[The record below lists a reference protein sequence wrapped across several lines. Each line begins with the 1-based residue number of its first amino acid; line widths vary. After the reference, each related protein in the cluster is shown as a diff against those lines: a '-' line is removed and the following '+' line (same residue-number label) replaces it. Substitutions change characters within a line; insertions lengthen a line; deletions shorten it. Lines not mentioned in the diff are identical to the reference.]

1 VRNHTT
7 EHAPADILTTSQAA
21 KLLGI
26 SVRTAQLLIE
36 GGSLRSWKTP
46 GGHRRV
52 YRADVMALI
61 NQTHPALP
69 PSVLSASDVHD
80 DARTG
85 NESGRLLALER
96 SGLIDSAP
104 EPSFDRLTWLASNI
118 LHMPISLFTLLTSS
132 RQWFKSRQGLEI
144 TETPRDWSFCNQ
156 TILQRDVFSVEDL
169 SLDPQFAENPAVT
182 GDLRFRFYAGAPVID
197 PDGFALGAMCV
208 IDYKPR
214 VLKDNER
221 TALFALAEIASDQVR
236 LRTAER
242 QLRARDLAAKA

>member
-80 DARTG
+80 DAGTG

-169 SLDPQFAENPAVT
+169 SLDPQCAENPAVT
-182 GDLRFRFYAGAPVID
+182 GDLRFRFYAGAPSSIPTD
-197 PDGFALGAMCV
+197 LHWAQCV

>member
-1 VRNHTT
+1 MRNHTT

-69 PSVLSASDVHD
+69 PSVLSVSDVHD
-80 DARTG
+80 DAGTG

-104 EPSFDRLTWLASNI
+104 EPSFDRLTGLPAI
-118 LHMPISLFTLLTSS
+118 FYIPISLFTADLKPPVVQVPS
-132 RQWFKSRQGLEI
+132 GPGI
-144 TETPRDWSFCNQ
+144 TETPRDWSFCNR
-156 TILQRDVFSVEDL
+156 LFC
-169 SLDPQFAENPAVT
+169 N
-182 GDLRFRFYAGAPVID
+182 
-197 PDGFALGAMCV
+197 AM
-208 IDYKPR
+208 YS
-214 VLKDNER
+214 
-221 TALFALAEIASDQVR
+221 ASKTCR
-236 LRTAER
+236 WTRNSRKIR
-242 QLRARDLAAKA
+242 Q